1 MISRTDIEDMT
12 DAQDEAP
19 ERIWLD
25 PTFAAHVQTQ
35 PRYGNFTAYVRA
47 DLARAKMDSLTETC
61 GYAISQWEDWVRDQ
75 FEGTSKFAPAMAEV
89 EATRAAVRDSQFAD
103 LARPSQAGVIR
114 PLCWIDD
121 TESKCTRAYAPALGG
136 KMMVV
141 ELDPGSGEYSAGI
154 DLSGLC
160 FRFVLDTYHDGL
172 GAFTAPAK
180 FPSIEAAKSAAQADY
195 EARVSSSLVETVGVE
210 ALVSF
215 ARPFADALDIE
226 CDFMTPP
233 APFEDGFDV
242 RRRARAALA
251 AMDTPKGGGDE

>member
-1 MISRTDIEDMT
+1 MTPRIDIEDMT

-19 ERIWLD
+19 ERIWADRSPFGEHSWMDVEYDGGTL
-25 PTFAAHVQTQ
+25 
-35 PRYGNFTAYVRA
+35 YVR
-47 DLARAKMDSLTETC
+47 S
-61 GYAISQWEDWVRDQ
+61 
-75 FEGTSKFAPAMAEV
+75 
-89 EATRAAVRDSQFAD
+89 D

-114 PLCWIDD
+114 PLRWIDD

-195 EARVSSSLVETVGVE
+195 EARVSSSLVETVGLE

-233 APFEDGFDV
+233 APFEDSFDV
-242 RRRARAALA
+242 RRGARAALA
-251 AMDTPKGGGDE
+251 AMDTLKGGEDEG

>member
-1 MISRTDIEDMT
+1 MISRIDIEDMT
-12 DAQDEAP
+12 DAQDEARATVKP
-19 ERIWLD
+19 LEWAEHRAS
-25 PTFAAHVQTQ
+25 TAFGTYSVG
-35 PRYGNFTAYVRA
+35 PRYR
-47 DLARAKMDSLTETC
+47 RTE
-61 GYAISQWEDWVRDQ
+61 GRDHW
-75 FEGTSKFAPAMAEV
+75 FIWSFSDGSEGPLMESV
-89 EATRAAVRDSQFAD
+89 EAAKATAEADYRARVQAAIV
-103 LARPSQAGVIR
+103 ARPSQAGVIR

-195 EARVSSSLVETVGVE
+195 EARVSSSLVETVGLE

>member
-1 MISRTDIEDMT
+1 MT
-12 DAQDEAP
+12 D
-19 ERIWLD
+19 ERAEI
-25 PTFAAHVQTQ
+25 
-35 PRYGNFTAYVRA
+35 
-47 DLARAKMDSLTETC
+47 ARAACALDETLAPDSLDT
-61 GYAISQWEDWVRDQ
+61 AIALLRAVTPP
-75 FEGTSKFAPAMAEV
+75 TSPWTGHDIAYDSDLVTNVDDAIAKILN
-89 EATRAAVRDSQFAD
+89 AVVSGG
-103 LARPSQAGVIR
+103 LARPSQDMAGVIR
-114 PLCWIDD
+114 PLFWIDD

-172 GAFTAPAK
+172 GAFSAPAK

-195 EARVSSSLVETVGVE
+195 EARVSSSLAATVGVE

-233 APFEDGFDV
+233 APFEDGFDA
-242 RRRARAALA
+242 RTRARAALS
-251 AMDTPKGGGDE
+251 AMDTPAQGGGDERPDAVSAHNPTTR